1 MSTKSKGNKPLS
13 VRTKLQ
19 GVEGGEMTRKVVAV
33 GIILTWITMVG
44 WHVRREYYQ
53 PELTR
58 LTTAAMALAPGVSFY
73 TLKMGDRTVGQAT
86 SRLDTIPEGGFD
98 LEDMMLIDLPA
109 LGQTGSAVVRSKV
122 HLSPAL
128 VMESFSF
135 SLDSEIGRFEAIGTL
150 GADSTLRV
158 EIHSGGSSQQVEYR
172 MAEPPIFS
180 AGRETSLF
188 RYP

>member
-1 MSTKSKGNKPLS
+1 
-13 VRTKLQ
+13 
-19 GVEGGEMTRKVVAV
+19 MTRKFVAV

-58 LTTAAMALAPGVSFY
+58 LTTAAMALAPGLSFY

-86 SRLDTIPEGGFD
+86 SRLDTIPEGGFE

-122 HLSPAL
+122 IPRVLGRAPPRRERDLVRSGRHLSTASRDETYTL
-128 VMESFSF
+128 VASYYKLTCE
-135 SLDSEIGRFEAIGTL
+135 L
-150 GADSTLRV
+150 
-158 EIHSGGSSQQVEYR
+158 
-172 MAEPPIFS
+172 
-180 AGRETSLF
+180 AGRRGVRDLSIHE
-188 RYP
+188 RAI